1 MNVRGAHV
9 HEWRGH
15 SAASDRKQNAWCVPI
30 YDIERGFW
38 HAGHPCGL
46 RTVYT
51 AGALGRC
58 IRRAA
63 CWRGRLPLGQG
74 RRATG
79 ELPASPALP
88 LASHWPVSPRRAR
101 RLRPQHTI
109 SSHCP
114 ALSPK
119 PSTDRTRPPSAPA
132 YRAPSTLSQAWGKLQ
147 RRHVLIQRAV
157 YSDGNIT
164 ARAPPPGPARCA
176 PSRPGTA

>member
-1 MNVRGAHV
+1 MARALGGERPQA
-9 HEWRGH
+9 
-15 SAASDRKQNAWCVPI
+15 NAWYVPI

-63 CWRGRLPLGQG
+63 CWRGRIPLGQG

-79 ELPASPALP
+79 KLPVSPALP
-88 LASHWPVSPRRAR
+88 LAWHWPVSPRRAR
-101 RLRPQHTI
+101 RLRPQRTI

-119 PSTDRTRPPSAPA
+119 PSTERNPSALRSA
-132 YRAPSTLSQAWGKLQ
+132 YRAPSTRRRGASCNGGTSSFSAQCTPMAISQ
-147 RRHVLIQRAV
+147 RVRPH
-157 YSDGNIT
+157 
-164 ARAPPPGPARCA
+164 PAR
-176 PSRPGTA
+176 PGVPRVALAQRSTSASVQR